1 MTADRGWTH
10 DPRPDLDA
18 DEVEAA
24 RRRWREVRHARPL
37 PRLDE
42 LGGGRVIELPRRTY
56 DTDARTDAL
65 AALGYPV
72 TRYPVPVPD
81 LDPLPDDPGQCA
93 QCQIRQARPGSP
105 YCSRLCWVLAL
116 AQRLR
121 LLARR
126 LA

>member
-1 MTADRGWTH
+1 VTDARGWVH
-10 DPRPDLDA
+10 EPRPGLDA

-24 RRRWREVRHARPL
+24 RRRWAEIRHARPL

-42 LGGGRVIELPRRTY
+42 LGGGRVIELPRL
-56 DTDARTDAL
+56 DAL
-65 AALGYPV
+65 AALGYPA

-81 LDPLPDDPGQCA
+81 DLDPIPDPDQRPACA
-93 QCQIRQARPGSP
+93 HCSIRPARPGSP
-105 YCSRLCWVLAL
+105 YCSPVCRVLAL
-116 AQRLR
+116 AHRLR